1 MLCAP
6 NERGTYFKIRSQLFP
21 DTMSQ
26 FTARFPVH
34 IYWEDTDAGGIVYHS
49 NYLKYMERA
58 RSDLMQRLA
67 VSQAG
72 ELTNPD
78 GQLFV
83 AASVSIR
90 YRRAARLDDDL
101 TVVTRVKQLRRASIV
116 FEQNVVSAKGELVT
130 EGEVRVGCVSR
141 STLAPSAMKN
151 ELYERICRLLDEAE
165 APAN

>member
-1 MLCAP
+1 
-6 NERGTYFKIRSQLFP
+6 
-21 DTMSQ
+21 MSQ

-58 RSDLMQRLA
+58 RSDLMRRLA

-116 FEQNVVSAKGELVT
+116 FEQNVVNAKGELVT
-130 EGEVRVGCVSR
+130 EGEVRVGCVNR
-141 STLAPSAMKN
+141 STLAPSAMKD